1 MDYKWKRS
9 MIYFLDCTVP
19 DTITCA
25 LAWNISIQLSK
36 RSEFFQIFF
45 KFSRLLLIFQTI
57 SKLSEFFVRSK
68 SALFRLV
75 VRNGFAHSV
84 RKVFACR
91 KLLPGKFW
99 VFAPLELRCPSS
111 WKLFLDDFPFF
122 WFLSSS
128 SRTQVTTVWSLE
140 DYGATNHHYQHLHGH
155 QL

>member
-1 MDYKWKRS
+1 MVRRS
-9 MIYFLDCTVP
+9 CVGGRVWLSFLWQQKLLVGSTVLGRGRSRSLSLRLP
-19 DTITCA
+19 GTRDRRRVRLSTISGVVWQFCSA
-25 LAWNISIQLSK
+25 AGQCSK

-75 VRNGFAHSV
+75 VRKGFAHFV

-99 VFAPLELRCPSS
+99 VFAALPPRS
-111 WKLFLDDFPFF
+111 
-122 WFLSSS
+122 
-128 SRTQVTTVWSLE
+128 
-140 DYGATNHHYQHLHGH
+140 
-155 QL
+155 